1 MEKLHEYSTSV
12 KWTERSKG
20 KLESPGLP
28 ALTAGAPPD
37 FGGEGGLW
45 SPELMF
51 VASAEVCAMLTFVAI
66 AGMSKLEFVSWR
78 SSAKGKVD
86 KVEGEGFMFTD
97 IQIDAEVELKRASDK
112 EKAERILGKT
122 EKNCLVTKSM
132 KTPVGF
138 RYKIKIA
145 GE

>member
-1 MEKLHEYSTSV
+1 MEQHEYETAV
-12 KWTERSKG
+12 TWTDRSRG
-20 KLESPGLP
+20 TLESPGLP

-37 FGGEGGLW
+37 FGGDGGVW
-45 SPELMF
+45 SPEHMF

-66 AGMSKLEFVSWR
+66 ARMSKLDFVNWT

-86 KVEGEGFMFTD
+86 KVEGQGFLFTG
-97 IQIDAEVELKRASDK
+97 IEIDAEVALQQASDRDK
-112 EKAERILGKT
+112 GERILQKV
-122 EKNCLVTKSM
+122 EHNCLVTKSM
-132 KTPVGF
+132 QTRVNF